1 MLFYQSRT
9 AASDNTIKINGN
21 NGSTISGALYFPKA
35 DITFNGD
42 SGMSANCMQIVAKDV
57 KFTGNS
63 SVSNTCTG
71 HTYGSFTGK
80 KVRLVE

>member
-1 MLFYQSRT
+1 MTAFYSTR
-9 AASDNTIKINGN
+9 AAADNSVKINGN
-21 NGSTISGALYFPKA
+21 SGSTISGALYFPKA

-57 KFTGNS
+57 QFTGNS

-71 HTYGSFTGK
+71 VDYGAFTGK